1 MHILDDTGFRDEL
14 IELIYGS
21 LLEHGKWQEFLDR
34 LNGALQHGKT
44 TFLYYDSVVR
54 QGYFSLTSG
63 YTEDEVSAYNTYYN
77 TVNPWMPKAAVRPI
91 GVGVTSDYMF
101 NPEVLRKTEFYND
114 YLLKSG
120 LEGGAGLTI
129 SRDKGRSFVLTT
141 LMSAKD
147 HQSSAKLAGLFTDL
161 SPHLARA
168 FSYFRKSA
176 TDSNA
181 SGSQCQLLDAAGI
194 GLVIVDEDG
203 RVRSLNGIAQ
213 AFVEEGCGLRLASN
227 GSVLFTRGDLQEM
240 LKAMCR
246 RHTVDTVKRS
256 ELTSLG
262 KRLEVTMVRMQSD
275 RLREFL
281 AGPSVALLLK
291 PSAAGDCLSR
301 YALSARE
308 TDVAKAI
315 IAGKTINQIADERR
329 LSRETVRTQL
339 KSVFGKLGVTS
350 QIELVRRFGEH

>member
-1 MHILDDTGFRDEL
+1 MQTLDDTCFRNEL
-14 IELIYGS
+14 VELIYGS

-34 LNGALQHGKT
+34 LNGALRHGKT

-54 QGYFSLTSG
+54 QGHFSLTSG
-63 YTEDEVSAYNTYYN
+63 YTGDEVAAYNTYYN

-91 GVGVTSDYMF
+91 GVGVTSDHMF
-101 NPEVLRKTEFYND
+101 NSELLRKTEFYND

-120 LEGGAGLTI
+120 LEGGAGLTV

-147 HQSSAKLAGLFTDL
+147 HQSSAKLANLFTDL

-176 TDSNA
+176 KDSDA
-181 SGSQCQLLDAAGI
+181 SRTQCQLLDAAGI

-203 RVRSLNGIAQ
+203 RVRNLNGMAET
-213 AFVEEGCGLRLASN
+213 FVEEGCGLRLATN
-227 GSVLFTRGDLQEM
+227 GAVLFAKGDLQEM

-246 RHTVDTVKRS
+246 RHSKDGVKRA
-256 ELTSLG
+256 ELTCLG
-262 KRLEVTMVRMQSD
+262 KRLEITMVRMQSD
-275 RLREFL
+275 KLREFL

-291 PSAAGDCLSR
+291 PLPAADCLSR
-301 YALSARE
+301 YALSAKE
-308 TDVAKAI
+308 ADVAKAI
-315 IAGKTINQIADERR
+315 VGGKTINQIADERG

-350 QIELVRRFGEH
+350 QIELVRKFTDH